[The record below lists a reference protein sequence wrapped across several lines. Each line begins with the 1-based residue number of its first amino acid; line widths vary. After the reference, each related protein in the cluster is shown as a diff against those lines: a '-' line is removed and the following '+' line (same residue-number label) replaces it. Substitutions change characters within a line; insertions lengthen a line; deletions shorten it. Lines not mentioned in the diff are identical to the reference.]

1 MRGFKEQSLKVRTV
15 QGFEGSTATVGMS
28 PLRTMNPRPLV
39 HFVSRPTP
47 AMLIPAYPSPGP
59 FLACSD
65 GRGILLR
72 LRYAFLKGDRH
83 VPPYLDREDDRRGQ
97 QQRAHGH
104 VRDG

>member
-47 AMLIPAYPSPGP
+47 ATLRRYPHIHRQAP
-59 FLACSD
+59 FLTCSD
-65 GRGILLR
+65 GRGILLC

-97 QQRAHGH
+97 Q
-104 VRDG
+104 